1 MDTLFNAE
9 GGDDEMAL
17 ENSKNTKK
25 IVDAAIELFREK
37 GYHEVTVSDIC
48 HRADLNR
55 SSFYAVFSSKLE
67 IISHVTDSVKDDI
80 ASNSMD
86 KLFMA
91 DNDFERMWT
100 LCDCYMQSA
109 LRFGPELMGSLFSL
123 ELEKKIDLFEGVHSV
138 DDWYAK
144 LIRNCQKDGIIR
156 NTGDPDVLAKIGV
169 DIELQ
174 VTYIWCKEKGAF
186 SLQER
191 GRIYAENFYDIA
203 PEYRAAWAKDKWK

>member
-1 MDTLFNAE
+1 
-9 GGDDEMAL
+9 MAL

-25 IVDAAIELFREK
+25 IVDAAIEMFKEK

-48 HRADLNR
+48 HQAGLNR
-55 SSFYAVFSSKLE
+55 SSFYAVFSNKLE
-67 IISHVTDSVKDDI
+67 IIRYVLDSVKDDI
-80 ASNSMD
+80 AKTSME

-100 LCDCYMQSA
+100 LCDSYMQVA
-109 LRFGPELMGSLFSL
+109 LRYGPELTGALYSL
-123 ELEKKIDLFEGVHSV
+123 EMEQNIDILKGVHGV

-174 VTYIWCKEKGAF
+174 VTYIWCREKGAF

-203 PEYRAAWAKDKWK
+203 PKYRAEWAKDTWK